1 MMKQKQRF
9 LLIQMMHHGD
19 VLLTTAVADAL
30 KAAMPDCYVDMLV
43 YKGME
48 DVLIDNPLISQIH
61 TIDRAWKKQGKLFHL
76 QKEIALLRWIQVQNY
91 DAVLNFSNRWRAG
104 LITKFSEA
112 QRGLSFNWHNRH
124 NAFWRKLHTDL
135 TEPHGMDM
143 HTVDDNLSLL
153 APLGL
158 DLKYYKPQV
167 RMGISEASRRSLEQ
181 KLQDRGWRGED
192 YVLVHPGSRWFFK
205 CWEDDKTVE
214 LLKRLFDSGCNVVLT
229 AAPDAREHAMLE
241 YLQSQIHIA
250 LPQKLWVLDGVLTL
264 RELAAAIDR
273 AKLFI
278 GVDSVPMHIA
288 AALDKPQVALFGPS
302 WVSRWRP
309 YSDRAEVVW
318 AGDFGELPHPNS
330 IDVNTSERYLG
341 NIPVDAVWAAV
352 ERQMPI

>member
-1 MMKQKQRF
+1 MNQKQRF

-30 KAAMPDCYVDMLV
+30 KAAVPDCHVDMLV

-48 DVLIDNPLISQIH
+48 DILIDNPLISQIH
-61 TIDRAWKKQGKLFHL
+61 TVDRAWKKQGRLFHI
-76 QKEIALLRWIQVQNY
+76 QQEIALIRWIEVQGY
-91 DAVLNFSNRWRAG
+91 DVVLNFSNRWRAG
-104 LITKFSEA
+104 LVTKLSKA
-112 QRGLSFNWHNRH
+112 PCGLAFNWHNRQ
-124 NAFWRKLHTDL
+124 NALWRNLHTGL
-135 TEPHGMDM
+135 VEPNGVDV
-143 HTVDDNLSLL
+143 HTVDNNLSML
-153 APLGL
+153 APLKL
-158 DLKYYKPQV
+158 DLKHYKPKV
-167 RMGISEASRRSLEQ
+167 RVGISEETRRHFDQ
-181 KLQDRGWRGED
+181 KLKDRGWRGED

-205 CWEDDKTVE
+205 CWEDDKMVE
-214 LLKRLFDSGCNVVLT
+214 LLKRLLDSGRNVVLT

-264 RELAAAIDR
+264 RELAAGIDR

-318 AGDFGELPHPNS
+318 AGDFGELPHPDS
-330 IDVNTSERYLG
+330 IDVNTGERYLG
-341 NIPVDAVWAAV
+341 NIPVDAVWEAV
-352 ERQMPI
+352 ERQMPV